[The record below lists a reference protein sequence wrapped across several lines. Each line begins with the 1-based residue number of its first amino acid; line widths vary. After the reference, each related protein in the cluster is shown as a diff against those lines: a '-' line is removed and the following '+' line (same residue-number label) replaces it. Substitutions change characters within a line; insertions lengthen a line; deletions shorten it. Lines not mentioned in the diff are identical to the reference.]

1 MKIFYNNED
10 FWSIFF
16 CVGTLNQMW
25 SGMPIRILV
34 SMYGAVSRM
43 QRNAEEG
50 SSVNLLLDCRE
61 HIRKSVSQDN
71 CTMWWHIT
79 FHRYGH
85 GKPVRVWQWTFPK
98 ACQLLLAFPMALT
111 IIRKIFDFFAGSP
124 PVSPEPNASDH
135 DHHDRHGDK
144 FQLEQVEPR
153 AHLGPVSWV
162 VDSECQVKQDDPQAT
177 AQSTPMKTPL
187 TANTP
192 VQHSSD
198 GPEVIDYSDKPV
210 IFRQIL
216 RLLLLQLVTTVL
228 QSDSQKGN
236 PISPRLGLGCTH
248 KSKEENRS
256 FESIASALSIST
268 GPRLPNHAAR
278 RAQVQV
284 ENDSHVHLNFNLN
297 VDSSCL

>member
-79 FHRYGH
+79 FHRY
-85 GKPVRVWQWTFPK
+85 RVWQWTFPK
-98 ACQLLLAFPMALT
+98 ACQLLAFLMALT

-192 VQHSSD
+192 VQHSSN

-210 IFRQIL
+210 IFQQI
-216 RLLLLQLVTTVL
+216 LLLLRLVTTVL
-228 QSDSQKGN
+228 QSDSQKGD
-236 PISPRLGLGCTH
+236 PISPQCTH
-248 KSKEENRS
+248 KSKEENHS

-268 GPRLPNHAAR
+268 GHGSADCPTMLQEGHKYKSKMTVMSTSTSTWMLTQA
-278 RAQVQV
+278 
-284 ENDSHVHLNFNLN
+284 FFW
-297 VDSSCL
+297 